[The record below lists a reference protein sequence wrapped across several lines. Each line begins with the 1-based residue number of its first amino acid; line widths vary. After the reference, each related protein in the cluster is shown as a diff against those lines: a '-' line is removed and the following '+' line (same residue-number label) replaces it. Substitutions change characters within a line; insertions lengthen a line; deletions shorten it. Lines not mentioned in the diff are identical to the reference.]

1 MMRLSPIRYGVK
13 NYIAPP
19 SDPYVV
25 SLLHFDGANGDPA
38 THDEYPPTWVKDIYF
53 NNDGAVLD
61 TSQSKFG
68 VSSVVF
74 LGIDGNNL
82 RSGDFSFFGAYPLGT
97 NDFCIEMFIRVADSW
112 VDGFANRAVCGGDG
126 LRIYHY
132 VGGSGTGGELWFEFN
147 VGYTSYIAI
156 STSLNKSTWY
166 HIAVTREGDVY
177 RAFFDGVLANSITV
191 SGMDFTLPSGFGLG
205 GNTSQATFLGN
216 IDEFRMT
223 IGDARYTSSFTAP
236 SAPFSPP

>member
-1 MMRLSPIRYGVK
+1 MRLCPIRYGGYV
-13 NYIAPP
+13 APP

-38 THDEYPPTWVKDIYF
+38 TNDEYPPTWVKDVYF

-82 RSGDFSFFGAYPLGT
+82 RSDDFSFTGAYPLGT

-112 VDGFANRAVCGGDG
+112 VDGIANRAVCGGTNFH
-126 LRIYHY
+126 IYNY
-132 VGGSGTGGELWFEFN
+132 VGGSGSGGQLLFEFH
-147 VGYTSYIAI
+147 VGFPYSIAI

-177 RAFFDGVLANSITV
+177 RTFFDGVLANSITV
-191 SGMDFTLPSGFGLG
+191 SGMDFALPSGFGVG
-205 GNTSQATFLGN
+205 SNTSSATFLGN
-216 IDEFRMT
+216 IDEFRFT
-223 IGDARYTSSFTAP
+223 IGDARYTSSFTPPAG
-236 SAPFSPP
+236 AFSPP